1 LRLSAFSAS
10 SRDTGIVII
19 LQSKE
24 RPMQKNLYLGIDI
37 GSVSIKIA
45 LIDEKAVLQAE
56 IYTVTKGDPAAVL
69 NSELSTL
76 AAKFPERRV
85 RAAAITGSGGKQVA
99 SVIGA
104 RFINE
109 ILAQS
114 VFAGHFHP
122 AARSIIEMGGEDAK
136 LINLLP
142 DAVNGGVSIE
152 DFSMNTACAAGTG
165 SFLDQQAAR
174 LHLTIEQFSRIALR
188 SEKPP
193 RVAGRCSVF
202 AKSDMIHLQ
211 QIATP
216 DYDIV
221 AGLCYAMARNF
232 KATVGKGKKFRAP
245 LLFLGG
251 VAANAGMHRAFRDV
265 LRLSESDMTVPG
277 HFNTSGAI
285 GAALIVMKQPE
296 SAVPYRGIAALT
308 GYLASTGKRVES
320 GVSPLSAPCGIMPNP
335 GQDAASGP
343 GGLIEAYLGVDVGS
357 VSTNVVVIDRQMRVL
372 SKRYLPTAGRPIEA
386 VKQGLAEVGDEI
398 GSRVKILGA
407 GTTGSG
413 RYLTGDMIGA
423 DVVRNEITAQA
434 TAAAAIDPVVD
445 TIFEIGGQDSKFISL
460 RGGAV
465 VDFEMNKACAAG
477 TGSFLEEQAERLG
490 IRIKSEF
497 EDRAL
502 RAASPCRFGERCT
515 VFMESDLVHSM
526 NSGAGVEE
534 LTAGLAYSIAYN
546 YLNKVVAGKH
556 VGERIFFQGGVAANR
571 AVVAAF
577 ETITGKQVTVP
588 PHHEVTGAIGVAIL
602 AMQSSISTSSFKGF
616 DLSKR
621 SYAITTFECAECA
634 NRCDIKRVC
643 FDGEKPLFYGSRC
656 EKYDVKKKNATAHT
670 LPDLFVER
678 EELLA
683 SAVIPGSV
691 PDTAPTVGI
700 PRMLYINDYL
710 PYWRTFFGELG
721 YRVVLS
727 ERTNRTLVNRAIEAS
742 AAETCFPAKVA
753 IGHIQDLLDKKVDVL
768 FVPSFIQFPAS
779 HGQPGNSQA
788 CPYAQALPYI
798 ARASIKFGESNVIE
812 PILLLRDERH
822 FEKSMLEIGKVLGK
836 SRGAVKRAQRLGWE
850 AQERYYA
857 AAEKRGGEV
866 LSALKPG
873 EKALVLV
880 GRNYNTCDTGV
891 NMNLPSKVRDLG
903 FHAIPM
909 DFLPLHQVDLSDQ
922 EHMYWRSGQKIMAAA
937 RTIRGHKNLYP
948 LYITNF
954 GCGPDS
960 FITHFF
966 RQEMGGKPFLQLEI
980 DEHSADAGAIT
991 RIEAFLDSL
1000 NNVKEDRPAASFAI
1014 LNKSNGNGSLRPKKV
1029 YFPPMT
1035 DHAFALAAAF
1045 RACGVEAEV
1054 LPESD
1059 DETVRIGR
1067 EHTSGRECYPLALTT
1082 GDMIKATRRPGFEPD
1097 QTAFFMPTGR
1107 GPCRFGQYHR
1117 YHRQVLDKLGLER
1130 VKILAPMQDES
1141 LHDDVSMFDKDFVLM
1156 SWRGAYAVDMLQKAL
1171 WEHRP
1176 YEKQQGLADRVYRT
1190 SLDRLTGAIEKRE
1203 DLLPVLRQSYE
1214 DFIAIDIADRSKPV
1228 IGVVGEIYIRS
1239 NRFSNEDVVR
1249 QIERLGGE
1257 AWVAPIS
1264 EWLLYV
1270 NNTAK
1275 ASAKM
1280 NRSLRD
1286 LFKAY
1291 LTQHVQHRDER
1302 RFLSGFNGSMR
1313 SLREPSIEQTLRA
1326 ARPYIHHSFE
1336 GEAVLSVGKAIDYIN
1351 RGVSGIVN
1359 VMPFTCMPGT
1369 IATAVLKRVR
1379 EEHDNIPLLNIAY
1392 EGQGDSQT
1400 VTRLEAFMHQARS
1413 YQATKK
1419 SCIK

>member
-1 LRLSAFSAS
+1 
-10 SRDTGIVII
+10 
-19 LQSKE
+19 
-24 RPMQKNLYLGIDI
+24 MQNNLYLGIDI
-37 GSVSIKIA
+37 GSVTVKTAFLDSTGTLLFEACTRIKG
-45 LIDEKAVLQAE
+45 E
-56 IYTVTKGDPAAVL
+56 PAAAL
-69 NSELSTL
+69 AGEL
-76 AAKFPERRV
+76 AALRGKFPEDRIK
-85 RAAAITGSGGKQVA
+85 AAGITGSGGKQVA
-99 SVIGA
+99 QVLGA
-104 RFINE
+104 RFVNE

-114 VFAGHFHP
+114 AFVGRFHP
-122 AARSIIEMGGEDAK
+122 HARTIIEMGGEDAK
-136 LINLLP
+136 LINLRT
-142 DAVNGGVSIE
+142 DGSNGEVMID
-152 DFSMNTACAAGTG
+152 DFSMNSACAAGTG
-165 SFLDQQAAR
+165 SFLDQQASR
-174 LHLTIEQFSRIALR
+174 LHLTIEEFSRVALK
-188 SEKPP
+188 SERPP

-232 KATVGKGKKFRAP
+232 KATVGKGKKFEPP

-251 VAANAGMHRAFRDV
+251 VAANLGMRRAFRDV
-265 LRLSESDMTVPG
+265 LKLTDSEMTVPDS
-277 HFNTSGAI
+277 FMTSGAI
-285 GAALIVMKQPE
+285 GAALVIMKHPEQP
-296 SAVPYRGIAALT
+296 AVYRGAAALAEH
-308 GYLASTGKRVES
+308 LASTGTRAPS
-320 GVSPLSAPCGIMPNP
+320 GVSPLAKPNGIMINP
-335 GQDAASGP
+335 VHDREPDSA
-343 GGLIEAYLGVDVGS
+343 GGVEAFLGVDVGS
-357 VSTNVVVIDRQMRVL
+357 VSTNVVAIDRQMRVL

-386 VKQGLAEVGDEI
+386 VKQGLAEVGEEL
-398 GSRVKILGA
+398 GGRVKIVGV

-423 DVVRNEITAQA
+423 DVIRNEITAQA
-434 TAAAAIDPVVD
+434 TAAAAIDPLVD
-445 TIFEIGGQDSKFISL
+445 TIFEIGGQDSKYISL
-460 RGGAV
+460 RDGV
-465 VDFEMNKACAAG
+465 VADFEMNKACAAG

-490 IRIKSEF
+490 INIKREF
-497 EDRAL
+497 EDRAFC
-502 RAASPCRFGERCT
+502 AASPCRFGERCT

-526 NSGAGVEE
+526 NTGSGVEE

-546 YLNKVVAGKH
+546 YLNKVVAGKL

-571 AVVAAF
+571 AVVSAF
-577 ETITGKQVTVP
+577 ETITGKSVTVP
-588 PHHEVTGAIGVAIL
+588 PHHEVTGAIGAAIL
-602 AMQSSISTSSFKGF
+602 AMQAGADKSSFKGF
-616 DLSKR
+616 DLSNR
-621 SYAITTFECAECA
+621 SYTVTTFECAECA
-634 NRCDIKRVC
+634 NRCDIKRVS

-656 EKYDVKKKNATAHT
+656 EKYDVKKKNGSHRS
-670 LPDLFVER
+670 LPDLFAER

-683 SAVIPGSV
+683 SSAVPPHV
-691 PDTAPTVGI
+691 PDRAPTIGI
-700 PRMLYINDYL
+700 PRMLYVNDFL
-710 PYWRTFFGELG
+710 PYWLTFFGELG
-721 YRVVLS
+721 YRIVLS
-727 ERTNRTLVNRAIEAS
+727 ERTNRTLVNRAIETA

-753 IGHIQDLLDKKVDVL
+753 IGHIQDLLDKNVDVL
-768 FVPSFIQFPAS
+768 FVPSFIRFPAS
-779 HGQPGNSQA
+779 HGQTGNAQA

-798 ARASIKFGESNVIE
+798 AKASIKFGETKVIE
-812 PILLLRDERH
+812 PILLLQDERH
-822 FEKSMLEIGKVLGK
+822 FEKSMREIGKTLGK
-836 SRGAVKRAQRLGWE
+836 GPGPVKRAQRIARA
-850 AQERYYA
+850 AQERYHA
-857 AAEKRGGEV
+857 AAEKRGREV
-866 LSALKPG
+866 LSQLGSG
-873 EKALVLV
+873 EKALVLI

-891 NMNLPSKVRDLG
+891 NMNLPAKIRDLG
-903 FHAIPM
+903 IQAIPM
-909 DFLPLHQVDLSDQ
+909 DFLPLHQVDLSEQ

-937 RTIRGHKNLYP
+937 RIIRGHENLFP

-966 RQEMGGKPFLQLEI
+966 RHEMGGKPFLQLEI

-1000 NNVKEDRPAASFAI
+1000 NNVKTDPQAAFFAI
-1014 LNKSNGNGSLRPKKV
+1014 VNKGNGNGSHRPKRV

-1035 DHAFALAAAF
+1035 DHAHALAAAF

-1097 QTAFFMPTGR
+1097 QSAFFMPTGR

-1117 YHRQVLDKLGLER
+1117 YHRQVLDKLGLDN
-1130 VKILAPMQDES
+1130 VGILAPMQDES

-1156 SWRGAYAVDMLQKAL
+1156 SWRGVFAVDMLQKAL

-1176 YEKQQGLADRVYRT
+1176 HEKQKGQTDRVYRA
-1190 SLDRLTGAIEKRE
+1190 SLDRLSSAIEKRE
-1203 DLLPVLRQSYE
+1203 DLLPVLRQAYE
-1214 DFIAIDIADRSKPV
+1214 DFMAVEIKERTKPV

-1275 ASAKM
+1275 VSAKM
-1280 NRSLRD
+1280 NRSLPD

-1291 LTQHVQHRDER
+1291 LTQYIQHRDEKR
-1302 RFLSGFNGSMR
+1302 YLSGFNGSMR
-1313 SLREPSIEQTLRA
+1313 SLHEPSIEQTLRA

-1336 GEAVLSVGKAIDYIN
+1336 GEAVLSVGKAIDYLD

-1369 IATAVLKRVR
+1369 IATAILKRVK
-1379 EEHDNIPLLNIAY
+1379 EEYGGIPLLNLSY

-1400 VTRLEAFMHQARS
+1400 LTRLEAFMHQARS
-1413 YQATKK
+1413 YQESKK
-1419 SCIK
+1419 KRRTGKRSIFTF

>member
-1 LRLSAFSAS
+1 
-10 SRDTGIVII
+10 
-19 LQSKE
+19 
-24 RPMQKNLYLGIDI
+24 MQNDLFLGIDI
-37 GSVSIKIA
+37 GSVTIKTA
-45 LIDEKAVLQAE
+45 LLDTGATILFESC
-56 IYTVTKGDPAAVL
+56 TRMKGDPAAAL
-69 NSELSTL
+69 SEEL
-76 AAKFPERRV
+76 ARLASHFPEQRV
-85 RAAAITGSGGKQVA
+85 RAAGITGSGGKQVA
-99 SVIGA
+99 AVIGA

-114 VFAGHFHP
+114 GFAGRFHP
-122 AARSIIEMGGEDAK
+122 TARTIIEMGGEDAK

-142 DAVNGGVSIE
+142 DDANGGVIIE

-174 LHLTIEQFSRIALR
+174 LHLTIEEFSRIALR
-188 SEKPP
+188 SERPP

-211 QIATP
+211 QVATP

-232 KATVGKGKKFRAP
+232 KATVGKGKKFHSP

-265 LRLSESDMTVPG
+265 LKLSESDMTVPG

-285 GAALIVMKQPE
+285 GAALLIMKKPE
-296 SAVPYRGIAALT
+296 EAVPYRGIAALA
-308 GYLASTGKRVES
+308 GHLASMEKKVHS
-320 GVSPLSAPCGIMPNP
+320 SVSPLSPPAGIMPNP
-335 GQDAASGP
+335 VKDDAPDPAGS
-343 GGLIEAYLGVDVGS
+343 IETYLGVDVGS
-357 VSTNVVVIDRQMRVL
+357 VSTNVVVIDRQLRVL

-386 VKQGLAEVGDEI
+386 VKQGLAEVGAEL
-398 GSRVKILGA
+398 GPRVRIAGA

-434 TAAAAIDPVVD
+434 TAAAAIDPLVD

-460 RGGAV
+460 RDGVV

-490 IRIKSEF
+490 IRIKQEF
-497 EDRAL
+497 EDRAFC
-502 RAASPCRFGERCT
+502 AASPCRFGERCT

-526 NSGAGVEE
+526 NTGSGVEE

-571 AVVAAF
+571 AVVSAF
-577 ETITGKQVTVP
+577 ETITGKRVTVP
-588 PHHEVTGAIGVAIL
+588 PHHEVTGAIGAAIL
-602 AMQSSISTSSFKGF
+602 AMRAGTGTSGFKGF

-621 SYAITTFECAECA
+621 SYKVTTFECAECA
-634 NRCDIKRVC
+634 NRCDIKRVS

-656 EKYDVKKKNATAHT
+656 EKYDVKKKNAATHA
-670 LPDLFVER
+670 LPDLFAER
-678 EELLA
+678 EEMLA
-683 SAVIPGSV
+683 SAVIPGKV
-691 PDTAPTVGI
+691 PDNALTIGI
-700 PRMLYINDYL
+700 PRMLYVNDFL
-710 PYWRTFFGELG
+710 PYWRAFFGELG

-727 ERTNRTLVNRAIEAS
+727 EKTNRTLVNRAVETT

-768 FVPSFIQFPAS
+768 FVPSFIQFPAP
-779 HGQPGNSQA
+779 HGQAGTQA

-798 ARASIKFGESNVIE
+798 AKASIKFGETKMIE
-812 PILLLRDERH
+812 PILFLQDERH
-822 FEKSMLEIGKVLGK
+822 FEKSMQGIGKALGK
-836 SRGAVKRAQRLGWE
+836 NRRAVNRAQRLAWSV
-850 AQERYYA
+850 QENYHA
-857 AAEKRGGEV
+857 AAEERGREV
-866 LSALKPG
+866 LSMLKPG

-880 GRNYNTCDTGV
+880 GRNYNTCDPGL
-891 NMNLPSKVRDLG
+891 NMNLPAKVLDLG
-903 FHAIPM
+903 VQAIPM
-909 DFLPLHQVDLSDQ
+909 DFLPLHQADLSDQ

-937 RTIRGHKNLYP
+937 RTIRGHKGLYP

-1000 NNVKEDRPAASFAI
+1000 NNVKDDRHVAPFVI
-1014 LNKSNGNGSLRPKKV
+1014 LNKGNGSLRPNKV

-1035 DHAFALAAAF
+1035 DHAYALAAAF
-1045 RACGVEAEV
+1045 RACEVEAEV

-1067 EHTSGRECYPLALTT
+1067 EHTSGRECFPLALTT
-1082 GDMIKATRRPGFEPD
+1082 GDMIKATRRPGFEPE
-1097 QTAFFMPTGR
+1097 QSAFFMPTGR

-1117 YHRQVLDKLGLER
+1117 YHRQVLDKLGLEK

-1156 SWRGAYAVDMLQKAL
+1156 SWRGVYAVDMLQKAL

-1176 YEKQQGLADRVYRT
+1176 HEKQKGQADRVYRT
-1190 SLDRLTGAIEKRE
+1190 SLDRLSSAIEKRE
-1203 DLLPVLRQSYE
+1203 DLLPVLHQAYQ
-1214 DFIAIDIADRSKPV
+1214 DFTSIDIAERSKPV

-1270 NNTAK
+1270 NNMAK
-1275 ASAKM
+1275 TSAKM
-1280 NRSLRD
+1280 NRSWKD
-1286 LFKAY
+1286 LLKAY
-1291 LTQHVQHRDER
+1291 LTQYVQHRDEQ

-1313 SLREPSIEQTLRA
+1313 SLREPSIEQTLRTA
-1326 ARPYIHHSFE
+1326 LPYIHHSFE

-1413 YQATKK
+1413 YQEAKK
-1419 SCIK
+1419 RFVT

>member
-1 LRLSAFSAS
+1 
-10 SRDTGIVII
+10 
-19 LQSKE
+19 
-24 RPMQKNLYLGIDI
+24 MQNNLYLGIDI
-37 GSVSIKIA
+37 GSVSIKTA
-45 LIDEKAVLQAE
+45 LVDEKGGVHAE
-56 IYTVTKGDPAAVL
+56 TYTRLKGDPASAL
-69 NSELSTL
+69 ANELGILTAKYPVARIK
-76 AAKFPERRV
+76 AAG
-85 RAAAITGSGGKQVA
+85 ITGSGGKQVA
-99 SVIGA
+99 AVIGA

-114 VFAGHFHP
+114 GFAGQYHP
-122 AARSIIEMGGEDAK
+122 DARTVIEMGGEDAK
-136 LINLLP
+136 LISLVRGG
-142 DAVNGGVSIE
+142 AGGGVKIE
-152 DFSMNTACAAGTG
+152 DFSMNAACAAGTG
-165 SFLDQQAAR
+165 SFLDQQANR
-174 LHLTIEQFSRIALR
+174 LHLSIEEFSSLALE
-188 SEKPP
+188 SKTPP
-193 RVAGRCSVF
+193 RIAGRCSVF

-232 KATVGKGKKFRAP
+232 KATVGKGKKFHAP

-251 VAANAGMHRAFRDV
+251 VAANLGMRRAFRDV
-265 LRLSESDMTVPG
+265 LKLPEGAMTVPG
-277 HFNTSGAI
+277 HFITSGAI
-285 GAALIVMKQPE
+285 GAALVVMKQPE
-296 SAVPYRGIAALT
+296 AVIPYRGVSALVDH
-308 GYLASTGKRVES
+308 LASTKKRAHT
-320 GVSPLSAPCGIMPNP
+320 GMDPLAAPGGIMPNP
-335 GQDAASGP
+335 GRDAAAGAD
-343 GGLIEAYLGVDVGS
+343 GLIEAWLGVDVGS
-357 VSTNVVVIDRQMRVL
+357 VSTNVVVIDRKMRVL

-386 VKQGLAEVGDEI
+386 VKLGLAEVGAEV
-398 GSRVKILGA
+398 GHAVKILGA

-434 TAAAAIDPVVD
+434 TAAAVIDPLVD

-460 RGGAV
+460 RDGVV

-490 IRIKSEF
+490 IRIKGEF
-497 EDRAL
+497 EDRAFC
-502 RAASPCRFGERCT
+502 AASPCRFGERCT

-526 NSGAGVEE
+526 NTGSGVEE
-534 LTAGLAYSIAYN
+534 LTAGLAYSIVYN
-546 YLNKVVAGKH
+546 YLNKVVAGKR
-556 VGERIFFQGGVAANR
+556 VGDRIFFQGGVAANR

-577 ETITGKQVTVP
+577 ETITGKPVTVP
-588 PHHEVTGAIGVAIL
+588 PHHEVTGAIGAAIL
-602 AMQSSISTSSFKGF
+602 ALRAGAGTSGFKGF

-621 SYAITTFECAECA
+621 SYKVTTFECAECA
-634 NRCDIKRVC
+634 NRCDIKRVS

-656 EKYDVKKKNATAHT
+656 EKYDVKRKSAEASA
-670 LPDLFVER
+670 LPDLFAER
-678 EELLA
+678 DELLEA
-683 SAVIPGSV
+683 AVV
-691 PDTAPTVGI
+691 PREVSRDARTIGI
-700 PRMLYINDYL
+700 PRMLYVNDFL
-710 PYWRTFFGELG
+710 PYWQVFFGELG
-721 YRVVLS
+721 FRVVLS
-727 ERTNRTLVNRAIEAS
+727 EKTNRTLVNRAIESS

-768 FVPSFIQFPAS
+768 FLPSFIQFPAS
-779 HGQPGNSQA
+779 HGQAGNSQA

-798 ARASIKFGESNVIE
+798 AKASIKFGDATVIE
-812 PILLLRDERH
+812 PVLLLQDERH
-822 FEKSMLEIGKVLGK
+822 FEKSMQEIGKSLGK
-836 SRGAVKRAQRLGWE
+836 NRRSVKRAQRIAWSV
-850 AQERYYA
+850 QENYHVV
-857 AAEKRGGEV
+857 AEQRGREV
-866 LSALKPG
+866 LSTLKAG

-880 GRNYNTCDTGV
+880 GRNYNTCDTGL
-891 NMNLPSKVRDLG
+891 NMNLPSKIRDLG
-903 FHAIPM
+903 FQAIPM

-922 EHMYWRSGQKIMAAA
+922 EDMYWRSGQKIMAAA
-937 RTIRGHKNLYP
+937 RIIHGHKELFP

-966 RQEMGGKPFLQLEI
+966 RQEMNSKPFLQLEI

-1000 NNVKEDRPAASFAI
+1000 NNVKEDRPAAAFAI
-1014 LNKSNGNGSLRPKKV
+1014 LNKGNGNRSLRPKKV

-1045 RACGVEAEV
+1045 RACGVETEV

-1097 QTAFFMPTGR
+1097 QSAFFMPTGR

-1117 YHRQVLDKLGLER
+1117 YHRQVLDKLGLEQVR
-1130 VKILAPMQDES
+1130 ILAPMQDES
-1141 LHDDVSMFDKDFVLM
+1141 LHSDVSMFDKDFVLM
-1156 SWRGAYAVDMLQKAL
+1156 SWRGVYAVDMLQKAL
-1171 WEHRP
+1171 WETRP
-1176 YEKQQGLADRVYRT
+1176 HEKEQGQTDRVYQAALGKVT
-1190 SLDRLTGAIEKRE
+1190 TAIEQRN
-1203 DLLPVLRQSYE
+1203 DLLPILREVYD
-1214 DFIAIDIADRSKPV
+1214 DFMNVKISERTKPV

-1249 QIERLGGE
+1249 QIEKLGGE

-1270 NNTAK
+1270 NE
-1275 ASAKM
+1275 SAKVSARM
-1280 NRSLRD
+1280 NRSWKD
-1286 LFKAY
+1286 LLKAY
-1291 LTQHVQHRDER
+1291 LTAHVQHNDEK
-1302 RFLSGFNGSMR
+1302 RFLSGFNGSLR
-1313 SLREPSIEQTLRA
+1313 SLHEPSIAKTLQRA
-1326 ARPYIHHSFE
+1326 LPYIHHSFE
-1336 GEAVLSVGKAIDYIN
+1336 GEAVLSVGKAIDYIG
-1351 RGVSGIVN
+1351 RGASGLVN

-1400 VTRLEAFMHQARS
+1400 VTRLEAFMHQAKS
-1413 YQATKK
+1413 YQKTKK
-1419 SCIK
+1419 Q